1 MRHNRKVT
9 DNCYGTPSGRHQ
21 KCLRSMIEK
30 AEGWHN
36 GWELGPG
43 KLDYYIKQRE
53 AAYGEQLSTYIC
65 GP

>member
-1 MRHNRKVT
+1 MT
-9 DNCYGTPSGRHQ
+9 
-21 KCLRSMIEK
+21 EK

-43 KLDYYIKQRE
+43 KLDYYIRQRE

-65 GP
+65 GPQHPKQIMNYILSKMQ